1 MLTTR
6 TGNFPIGFRRLTFSP
21 WQKDPA
27 HFLPWAKKLD
37 FGVIDLGR
45 DANADGPNGAKDFTS
60 AGFRIGSADLP
71 EWSGLISPDATR
83 RHAAVEQN
91 AAYIRAC
98 AAQGVKNFFM
108 VMLPEKPDAP
118 RKENFSHM
126 IDALN
131 NLSLTLDATDTCLVI
146 EGWPGPGA
154 LCCTPE
160 TVRATLKACSSRRVG
175 LNFDPSHLLRMH
187 IDPLRFLEEFIDR
200 VYHVHGKDCEIL
212 SENLYLYGTEQPP
225 TFGKPRDFG
234 WTTWRYCIP
243 GHGGFRW
250 TRGLEILAS
259 RNYRGVISIEL
270 EDENFNGSEIGE
282 QRGLIA
288 ASHFL
293 MTC

>member
-21 WQKDPA
+21 WQKDPD

-108 VMLPEKPDAP
+108 VMLPEK
-118 RKENFSHM
+118 
-126 IDALN
+126 I
-131 NLSLTLDATDTCLVI
+131 LDGVI
-146 EGWPGPGA
+146 GCECEARIGPA
-154 LCCTPE
+154 S
-160 TVRATLKACSSRRVG
+160 ARR
-175 LNFDPSHLLRMH
+175 
-187 IDPLRFLEEFIDR
+187 
-200 VYHVHGKDCEIL
+200 
-212 SENLYLYGTEQPP
+212 
-225 TFGKPRDFG
+225 GKPRRALVFAQRPHLSGPARLRRDELRSLRR
-234 WTTWRYCIP
+234 RY
-243 GHGGFRW
+243 
-250 TRGLEILAS
+250 
-259 RNYRGVISIEL
+259 
-270 EDENFNGSEIGE
+270 
-282 QRGLIA
+282 
-288 ASHFL
+288 
-293 MTC
+293 